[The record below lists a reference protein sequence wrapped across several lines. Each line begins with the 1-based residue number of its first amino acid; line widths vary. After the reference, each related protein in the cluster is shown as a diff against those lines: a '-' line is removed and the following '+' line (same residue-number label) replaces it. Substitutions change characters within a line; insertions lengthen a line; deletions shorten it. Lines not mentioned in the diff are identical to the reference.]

1 MPVHKPIH
9 TKTKSTKI
17 HVSVS
22 ATMEI
27 HIFCLLAFWR
37 AEMFI
42 ALKIKGGLYIEKID
56 PKIYKPNNSRGKI
69 LQSSVVKQKIL
80 AYHLKML
87 NQFSIILSHYNRKLI

>member
-56 PKIYKPNNSRGKI
+56 PKIYKPNNSRGKVEI
-69 LQSSVVKQKIL
+69 NNIDYTVIK
-80 AYHLKML
+80 Y
-87 NQFSIILSHYNRKLI
+87 YNLV